1 LNPAVEPRAF
11 SDAAPSSFNLYRIAS
26 GGQSAKRPALRE
38 NAKSSKTSGKPNEE
52 PKLFLP
58 DPISARW
65 FVPRPSCPR
74 PSPAPTPAHVQDCKE
89 SLMMWKRGNK
99 NMVGVDIGSSSVK
112 AVELQGK
119 NGEFQLVSLG
129 YESLQPDSVVD
140 GQIMELNSVSN
151 AIANIFNEHKIKTTR
166 VAAGVNGH
174 SVIVKNIVLPQMT
187 GDELQESFAWHAE
200 EHIPFDISDVNLD
213 YHVTGSTPDAI
224 QVLMAACKRD
234 KISNLKQT
242 IQLAGKQPVVI
253 DVDAFALQN
262 CYELNYDPQ
271 PGQIVALLNIGA
283 STTNINI
290 LNGDRSV
297 FTRDA
302 SFGGNQYTSL
312 LQKELG
318 LNFDQAEHVKR
329 GMPLPEGVEQ
339 REIAPILDTVSD
351 ILALEIQKTMDFY
364 RATVEDG
371 ESAVGTI
378 LVSGGGSKLNGLV
391 DFLARQFE
399 IPVEIF
405 DPFRKIK
412 VDSRGFDPE
421 YMREMVPEMAIA
433 VGLALRG
440 VDAR

>member
-1 LNPAVEPRAF
+1 M
-11 SDAAPSSFNLYRIAS
+11 I
-26 GGQSAKRPALRE
+26 
-38 NAKSSKTSGKPNEE
+38 
-52 PKLFLP
+52 
-58 DPISARW
+58 
-65 FVPRPSCPR
+65 
-74 PSPAPTPAHVQDCKE
+74 
-89 SLMMWKRGNK
+89 WKRGNK
-99 NMVGVDIGSSSVK
+99 SMVGVDIGSSSVK
-112 AVELQGK
+112 AVELRGK
-119 NGEFQLVSLG
+119 GGDFQLLSLG
-129 YESLQPDSVVD
+129 YEGLQPDSVVD
-140 GQIMELNSVSN
+140 GQIMELNAVST
-151 AIANIFNEHKIKTTR
+151 AIGNIFNEHKIKTTK

-187 GDELQESFAWHAE
+187 EDELQESFAWHAE

-213 YHVTGSTPDAI
+213 YHVTGSTPDEI
-224 QVLMAACKRD
+224 HVLMAACKRD
-234 KISNLKQT
+234 KVANLKQT
-242 IQLAGKQPVVI
+242 IQLAGKQPAVI

-271 PGQIVALLNIGA
+271 PGHIVALLNIGA

-290 LNGDRSV
+290 LNGARSV

-318 LNFDQAEHVKR
+318 LTFDQAERVKR
-329 GMPLPEGVEQ
+329 GMPVPDDVEH
-339 REIAPILDTVSD
+339 REIEPILDTVSD

-371 ESAVGTI
+371 ESAVQQI
-378 LVSGGGSKLNGLV
+378 LVSGGGSKLKGLV
-391 DFLARQFE
+391 EFLSKRFE
-399 IPVEIF
+399 MPVEMF
-405 DPFRKIK
+405 DPFRKIR

-421 YMREMVPEMAIA
+421 YMREIVPEMAIA

>member
-1 LNPAVEPRAF
+1 
-11 SDAAPSSFNLYRIAS
+11 
-26 GGQSAKRPALRE
+26 
-38 NAKSSKTSGKPNEE
+38 
-52 PKLFLP
+52 
-58 DPISARW
+58 
-65 FVPRPSCPR
+65 
-74 PSPAPTPAHVQDCKE
+74 
-89 SLMMWKRGNK
+89 MMWKRGNK
-99 NMVGVDIGSSSVK
+99 SMVGVDIGSSSVK

-119 NGEFQLVSLG
+119 NGDFQLVSLG
-129 YESLQPDSVVD
+129 YEALQPDAVVD
-140 GQIMELNSVSN
+140 GQIMELNSVSG
-151 AIANIFNEHKIKTTR
+151 AIANIFTEHKIKTTK

-213 YHVTGSTPDAI
+213 YHVTGSTADAI
-224 QVLMAACKRD
+224 HVLLAACKRD
-234 KISNLKQT
+234 KIANLKQT

-271 PGQIVALLNIGA
+271 PGQVVALLNIGA

-290 LNGDRSV
+290 LNGNRSV

-318 LNFDQAEHVKR
+318 LTFDQAERVKR
-329 GMPLPEGVEQ
+329 GMPLPEGVEA
-339 REIAPILDTVSD
+339 RETAPILDTVSD

-371 ESAVGTI
+371 ESAVQKI
-378 LVSGGGSKLNGLV
+378 LISGGGSKLTGLV

-399 IPVEIF
+399 IPVEVF
-405 DPFRKIK
+405 DPFRKIRI
-412 VDSRGFDPE
+412 DSRGFDPE
-421 YMREMVPEMAIA
+421 YMREIVPEMAIA

>member
-1 LNPAVEPRAF
+1 
-11 SDAAPSSFNLYRIAS
+11 
-26 GGQSAKRPALRE
+26 
-38 NAKSSKTSGKPNEE
+38 
-52 PKLFLP
+52 
-58 DPISARW
+58 
-65 FVPRPSCPR
+65 
-74 PSPAPTPAHVQDCKE
+74 
-89 SLMMWKRGNK
+89 MWKRPTK
-99 NMVGVDIGSSSVK
+99 NVVGVDIGSSSVK

-119 NGEFQLVSLG
+119 NGNFELVSLG
-129 YESLQPDSVVD
+129 YEGLQPDSIVD

-151 AIANIFNEHKIKTTR
+151 AISNIFNEHKIKTTR

-187 GDELQESFAWHAE
+187 NEELQESFAWHAE
-200 EHIPFDISDVNLD
+200 EHIPFDISEVNLD
-213 YHVTGSTPDAI
+213 YHVTGGTADAI
-224 QVLMAACKRD
+224 HVLLAACKHD
-234 KISNLKQT
+234 KIANLKQA
-242 IQLAGKQPVVI
+242 IQLAGKQPAFI

-271 PGQIVALLNIGA
+271 TDQIVALLNIGA

-290 LNGDRSV
+290 LSGIRSV

-302 SFGGNQYTSL
+302 TFGGNQYTSL

-318 LNFDQAEHVKR
+318 LTFDQAERVKR

-339 REIAPILDTVSD
+339 REIEPILETVSD
-351 ILALEIQKTMDFY
+351 ILALEIQKTIDFY

-371 ESAVGTI
+371 ETAVQKI
-378 LVSGGGSKLNGLV
+378 LISGGGSKLKGLV
-391 DFLARQFE
+391 DFLSKRFE
-399 IPVEIF
+399 IPVEMF

-412 VDSRGFDPE
+412 IDSRGFDPE
-421 YMREMVPEMAIA
+421 YMSEIVPEMAIA

>member
-1 LNPAVEPRAF
+1 
-11 SDAAPSSFNLYRIAS
+11 
-26 GGQSAKRPALRE
+26 
-38 NAKSSKTSGKPNEE
+38 
-52 PKLFLP
+52 
-58 DPISARW
+58 
-65 FVPRPSCPR
+65 
-74 PSPAPTPAHVQDCKE
+74 
-89 SLMMWKRGNK
+89 MMWKRGNK
-99 NMVGVDIGSSSVK
+99 SMVGVDIGSSSVK

-119 NGEFQLVSLG
+119 NGDFQLVSLG

-140 GQIMELNSVSN
+140 GQIMELNSVSH
-151 AIANIFNEHKIKTTR
+151 AIANIFNEHKIKTTK

-187 GDELQESFAWHAE
+187 AEELQESFAWHAE

-213 YHVTGSTPDAI
+213 YHVTSSTQDAI
-224 QVLMAACKRD
+224 HVLLAACKRD
-234 KISNLKQT
+234 KIANLKQT
-242 IQLAGKQPVVI
+242 IQLAGKQPAVI

-290 LNGDRSV
+290 LNGNRSV

-318 LNFDQAEHVKR
+318 LTFDQAERVKR
-329 GMPLPEGVEQ
+329 GMPLPEGVEP
-339 REIAPILDTVSD
+339 REIEPILDTVSD

-371 ESAVGTI
+371 ESAVQKI
-378 LVSGGGSKLNGLV
+378 LISGGGSKLNGLV
-391 DFLARQFE
+391 EFLAKQFE
-399 IPVEIF
+399 IPVEVF
-405 DPFRKIK
+405 DPFRKIR

-421 YMREMVPEMAIA
+421 YMREIVPEMAIA